1 MRSLW
6 SGVSGLNAHQV
17 AMDVEG
23 NNIAN
28 VNTVGFKY
36 SRTNFQNL
44 LSQTVKAATAPQGTL
59 GGKNS
64 LQIGLGASVSAVET
78 MFKQGSIQNTDKNT
92 DMAINGDGFFV
103 VSGDGGKTYK
113 YTRAGD
119 FTFDANGNFVDPNG
133 YIVQGWLAD
142 PETHTIDTS
151 TGVKPISIPP
161 GLTTPA
167 KETEKIH
174 IKANLN
180 SGDHIKEMS
189 GTRPTVT
196 VDKDMNGLY
205 DVNGEKIQLT
215 PEDDNLTFTIK
226 TLNDSTRT
234 ITLTYGKSI
243 NNHDNRFTTI
253 KDLIDEINYNITHDS
268 AGNLIQTDK
277 RSSEYEV
284 YLDGNGQIVDPR
296 ATAVTFVDATN
307 SKGANKVLEN
317 IFKGINGSSKATNS
331 IKMIANSF
339 VGADDVGEL
348 FNANGDAF
356 NLQDGQGIKVNIDGL
371 YENRKF
377 VYKSKPINSNDSTCA
392 TTAGSY
398 MGKAVVTDSNE
409 GMHWLYTDKEE
420 RAGFSILD
428 SGGKKL
434 HNIAIIDVHVSS
446 NKTHTF
452 TFLYGKDFN
461 TISDL
466 ICAANTKFA
475 QDSAIGTK
483 LHLEFKNGKIIQVSS
498 DSNVYIDSA
507 RAFRDSSAI
516 SPSNRDTAAP
526 KTQMLKNM
534 DSILKPLGENNHT
547 SELMKKKDTY
557 YFHDIQDLVYIW
569 QLAVDDSN
577 DPTNNQDASSTPK
590 GIATINDDGKLTI
603 KNTSQSSFN
612 IKVSGFPDGQDNK
625 LFTDAFSPINGT
637 LASGG
642 IAATQ
647 AMNAA
652 THTTSMDIFDSLGAK
667 HTLTIHFR
675 KWHTSTNPNDPT
687 VWKWYAEVPE
697 PSTLDQPAYG
707 DIKFN
712 PDGSLKSFNPPSLI
726 FNPNNGANTG
736 QAIQLNFGSIG
747 AFDGITS
754 FEAPSSTSG
763 QTQDGYP
770 GGDLE
775 QLVVDQTGTIIG
787 VFTNGRSYSL
797 AQVAL
802 AKFVNNEG
810 LMSEGGTL
818 FSASPNSGDPIIGT
832 AGTGGRGTITPSA
845 LEMSNVDLSRSLT
858 QLIVIQRG
866 FQANSKT
873 ITTSDQMLN
882 TLLQLK
888 Q

>member
-17 AMDVEG
+17 AMDVES

-36 SRTNFQNL
+36 SRTNFANL
-44 LSQTVKAATAPQGTL
+44 LSQTVKSATAPQGTL

-64 LQIGLGASVSAVET
+64 LQIGLGATVSAVET

-103 VSGDGGKTYK
+103 VSEDGGKTYK

-133 YIVQGWLAD
+133 FIVQGWLAD
-142 PETHTIDTS
+142 PDTHNIDTS
-151 TGVKPISIPP
+151 SGVKPITIPP

-167 KETEKIH
+167 KETSKIQ

-180 SGDHIKEMS
+180 SGDHITEKAP
-189 GTRPTVT
+189 TRSTIDLNTTMNGIYNSVGEEIKLTPGSDTVT
-196 VDKDMNGLY
+196 LQVK
-205 DVNGEKIQLT
+205 
-215 PEDDNLTFTIK
+215 NL
-226 TLNDSTRT
+226 DSKYKVL
-234 ITLTYGKSI
+234 TLTYGESE
-243 NNHDNRFTTI
+243 NDHDNKFKTLG
-253 KDLIDEINYNITHDS
+253 DLIDELNYAITHDS
-268 AGNLIQTDK
+268 NGKFISSDKK
-277 RSSEYEV
+277 RSEYQI
-284 YLDGNGQIVDPR
+284 YLNGNGQIVDPEGNR
-296 ATAVTFVDATN
+296 IDSFSA
-307 SKGANKVLEN
+307 SNKTLKAVLE
-317 IFKGINGSSKATNS
+317 KLNGNTTKTSESL
-331 IKMIANSF
+331 KMIKNSF
-339 VGADDVGEL
+339 LGADDVAEL
-348 FNANGDAF
+348 FNVNGEAF
-356 NLQDGQGIKVNIDGL
+356 NLKKDEGITVNIDGL

-377 VYKSKPINSNDSTCA
+377 VYTPEPINGDANSCGTA
-392 TTAGSY
+392 TGEY
-398 MGKAVVTDSNE
+398 LGKAVVADEKE
-409 GMHWLYTDKEE
+409 GLHWTYDKNGHAAYLSMK
-420 RAGFSILD
+420 RDDKFNVIGHDGVKFKIKD
-428 SGGKKL
+428 
-434 HNIAIIDVHVSS
+434 SS
-446 NKTHTF
+446 NVVDTF
-452 TFLYGKDFN
+452 KFLYGKDFN
-461 TISDL
+461 TIEDL
-466 ICAANTKFA
+466 ICAFNAEAQNNKYNVRLSFDNTTGQFKEE
-475 QDSAIGTK
+475 GTY
-483 LHLEFKNGKIIQVSS
+483 S
-498 DSNVYIDSA
+498 IDSA
-507 RAFRDSSAI
+507 SVHYYDSAGNEQSATGAALNFDSIIKTLGDSS
-516 SPSNRDTAAP
+516 SS
-526 KTQMLKNM
+526 
-534 DSILKPLGENNHT
+534 KPIY
-547 SELMKKKDTY
+547 KKDTY
-557 YFHDIQDLVYIW
+557 YFHDIQDLVNLWKFAI
-569 QLAVDDSN
+569 DDSN
-577 DPTNNQDASSTPK
+577 DPSGNQNAVDKEKANVY
-590 GIATINDDGKLTI
+590 INDDGKISI
-603 KNTSQSSFN
+603 KNVSGQSFN
-612 IKVSGFPDGQDNK
+612 ISVSGYPDGQDNK

-637 LASGG
+637 VANGG

-647 AMNAA
+647 AINSAV
-652 THTTSMDIFDSLGAK
+652 HVTSLDIFDSLGSK
-667 HTLTIHFR
+667 HTVTFHFR
-675 KWHTSTNPNDPT
+675 KHYTSTSPDKPT

-697 PSTLDQPAYG
+697 PASLANPANG
-707 DIKFN
+707 DVMFN
-712 PDGSLKSFNPPSLI
+712 PDGSLKAVNPPSLI
-726 FNPNNGANTG
+726 FDPNNGANPG
-736 QAIQLNFGSIG
+736 QAIQLNFGSING
-747 AFDGITS
+747 FDGITS

-775 QLVVDQTGTIIG
+775 NLVVDQTGTIIG

-832 AGTGGRGTITPSA
+832 AGTGGRGSIQPSS

>member
-44 LSQTVKAATAPQGTL
+44 LAQTVKSATAPQGTI
-59 GGKNS
+59 GGKNP
-64 LQIGLGASVSAVET
+64 LQVGLGATVSAVET

-92 DMAINGDGFFV
+92 DMAISGDGFFV

-142 PETHTIDTS
+142 PETHTIDTAS
-151 TGVKPISIPP
+151 GVKPISIPP

-167 KETEKIH
+167 HATSKIQ

-180 SGDHIKEMS
+180 SGDHISEMS
-189 GTRPTVT
+189 GTRATLDPLN
-196 VDKDMNGLY
+196 DMNGIY
-205 DVNGEKIQLT
+205 DANGNVIKLT
-215 PEDDNLTFTIK
+215 PDTDFISMAIDKNGDGVIDTNTEIFK
-226 TLNDSTRT
+226 F
-234 ITLTYGKSI
+234 TYGKSVS
-243 NNHDNRFTTI
+243 DTDRKFTTV
-253 KDLIDEINYNITHDS
+253 KDLIDEINQIIKDTTGETPSTQY
-268 AGNLIQTDK
+268 K
-277 RSSEYEV
+277 V
-284 YLDGNGQIVDPR
+284 YLNGNGQIVDP
-296 ATAVTFVDATN
+296 
-307 SKGANKVLEN
+307 EN
-317 IFKGINGSSKATNS
+317 RIKTEKYLSSTNS
-331 IKMIANSF
+331 ILQNVFKGLDGPSTTTGSMKAIQNSF
-339 VGADDVGEL
+339 IGADDVGEL

-356 NLQDGQGIKVNIDGL
+356 NLEDGQGITANINGL
-371 YENRKF
+371 GENRKF
-377 VYKSKPINSNDSTCA
+377 IYSSTPINETEGCSSASGAYQSKTPI
-392 TTAGSY
+392 T
-398 MGKAVVTDSNE
+398 TDSNE
-409 GMHWLYTDKEE
+409 GLHWTYDSNDK
-420 RAGFSILD
+420 RAFYNVNEKIKITYGD
-428 SGGKKL
+428 S
-434 HNIAIIDVHVSS
+434 NNTA
-446 NKTHTF
+446 KTYV
-452 TFLYGKDFN
+452 YGKDFQ

-466 ICAANTKFA
+466 CCLINSDLSNLGVDDIVSVK
-475 QDSAIGTK
+475 D
-483 LHLEFKNGKIIQVSS
+483 GKIVESNGSGIQDIEVE
-498 DSNVYIDSA
+498 DSNGNAADTTTDN
-507 RAFRDSSAI
+507 RLGRLQAI
-516 SPSNRDTAAP
+516 FNGLNGSGDASNLI
-526 KTQMLKNM
+526 KKN
-534 DSILKPLGENNHT
+534 DV
-547 SELMKKKDTY
+547 Y
-557 YFHDIQDLVYIW
+557 YFHDIEDLVYLW
-569 QLAVDDSN
+569 QLAIDDSG
-577 DPTNNQDASSTPK
+577 DPLNSPSNNSGK
-590 GIATINDDGKLTI
+590 VNINKDGKI
-603 KNTSQSSFN
+603 QIVNTSPNSFN
-612 IKVSGFPDGQDNK
+612 IKISGYPDEDKDNQ

-637 LASGG
+637 LAAGG
-642 IAATQ
+642 VATTQ
-647 AMNAA
+647 NINAA
-652 THTTSMDIFDSLGAK
+652 IHTTSIDVFDSLGSK
-667 HTLTIHFR
+667 HTLTLHFR

-687 VWKWYAEVPE
+687 VWKWYAEVPK
-697 PSTLDQPAYG
+697 PSTLDQPAFG

-726 FNPNNGANTG
+726 FNPNNGAEPG
-736 QAIQLNFGSIG
+736 QAVQLNFGDLG
-747 AFDGITS
+747 KFNGITS

-770 GGDLE
+770 GGDLQ

-832 AGTGGRGTITPSA
+832 AGTGGRGTIQPSA